1 MTVRDAVASI
11 SNGAAYSDPAMRRWH
26 RKDLRPLEAATAWV
40 EAQTESDVA
49 WVIAEAAS
57 GDPPGQ
63 VALRALDWDEAQA
76 MCGYWV
82 VPEQRGRGVAGRTL
96 SMVVEH
102 AFVGLRLHRLE
113 LTHSV
118 ENVPSCSVALK
129 AGFEVEG
136 TKRSQLRHGEDWHDM
151 HLHARSRRVG
161 GRSDELPLPV

>member
-1 MTVRDAVASI
+1 VTAPLL
-11 SNGAAYSDPAMRRWH
+11 SNFGLLLRPFILDDGHWVSAAYSDPAMRRWH

-40 EAQTESDVA
+40 EAQTESDVT
-49 WVIAEAAS
+49 WVIADAAI
-57 GDPPGQ
+57 GDPLGQ

-82 VPEQRGRGVAGRTL
+82 VPEQRGRGVAARAL

-102 AFVGLRLHRLE
+102 TFHGLRLHRLE

-118 ENVPSCSVALK
+118 ENLPSCSVALK

-136 TKRSQLRHGEDWHDM
+136 TKRSHCVM
-151 HLHARSRRVG
+151 VRSG
-161 GRSDELPLPV
+161 TTCTFTPA